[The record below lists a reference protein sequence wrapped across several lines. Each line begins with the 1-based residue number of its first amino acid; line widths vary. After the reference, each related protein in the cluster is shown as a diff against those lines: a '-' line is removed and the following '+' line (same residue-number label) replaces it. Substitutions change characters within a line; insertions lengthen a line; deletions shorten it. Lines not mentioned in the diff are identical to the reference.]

1 MKTKPN
7 YETQIDTLID
17 IMAELGTLETRIRT
31 FRESMEPIVD
41 KMYQV
46 WFDKLP

>member
-17 IMAELGTLETRIRT
+17 IMADLGTLETKIREL
-31 FRESMEPIVD
+31 RKSIEPVSD
-41 KMYQV
+41 SLYRTWLDQQS
-46 WFDKLP
+46 